1 MKALL
6 TALCS
11 LLLSSIV
18 FSQTFYE
25 GTIGPLKF
33 GLQTDI
39 QQQRAA
45 IYIPEQGLFA
55 YALKSPTFR
64 NDSLIGDLKEFN
76 VVLSGKLG
84 TEAFSGQWKQ
94 NGFPAALKLL
104 RVENLS
110 FLKRPQIPKAPF
122 PYQVENVKFDNAD
135 HSINFG
141 GTLTFPKESGT
152 FPAVVLITGSGQ
164 EDRDETVFGHKPFWV
179 IADYLSRNGFAVLR
193 VDDRGIGETTGEIGT
208 SADYA
213 QDALAAVAY
222 LKTRKEVNKRKIGL
236 IGHSEGGMIAP
247 LAALA
252 SKDVKFMVS
261 LAGVGV
267 NGKELL
273 LQQSDDI
280 LKKSGTNETYRGYMH
295 SLNEALYNVVARLP
309 LEGDIQDSLQFAFD
323 QWLKAQPDA
332 VLGQTGFKSEQGRK
346 AVTRQFGTM
355 NSVWYRYFLKYDPQP
370 ILSQIKIPVL
380 ALNGSKD
387 LQVAAKPNLAGFE
400 KGLTVAGNKNFKI
413 VELPDLN
420 HLFQKCQ
427 KCTMAEYG
435 LLEETFSEEALEIMT
450 TWLKER

>member
-1 MKALL
+1 MKTLL
-6 TALCS
+6 ATLCS
-11 LLLSSIV
+11 LLLSHTG

-25 GTIGPLKF
+25 GTIGTLKF
-33 GLQTDI
+33 GLQTDNQK
-39 QQQRAA
+39 QQAA
-45 IYIPEQGLFA
+45 IYIPEQGLFE
-55 YALKSPTFR
+55 YALKSPIFR
-64 NDSLIGDLKEFN
+64 NDSLIADLKEFN

-84 TEAFSGQWKQ
+84 TEIFSGQWKQ

-104 RVENLS
+104 KVENLS
-110 FLKRPQIPKAPF
+110 FLKRPQNPKAPF
-122 PYQVENVKFDNAD
+122 PYEVENVKFTNAD
-135 HSINFG
+135 QSISFG
-141 GTLTFPKESGT
+141 GTLTFPKGKGT
-152 FPAVVLITGSGQ
+152 FPTVVLITGSGQ

-179 IADYLSRNGFAVLR
+179 IADHLSRNGFAVLR
-193 VDDRGIGETTGEIGT
+193 VDDRGVGETTGEIGT

-222 LKTRKEVNKRKIGL
+222 LKTRKEVNKKKIGL

-267 NGKELL
+267 SGKELL

-295 SLNEALYNVVARLP
+295 SLNETLYNVIVRLP
-309 LEGDIQDSLQFAFD
+309 LKGDIQDSLQLAFNH
-323 QWLKAQPDA
+323 WLKAQPDA

-346 AVTRQFGTM
+346 AITRQFGTM
-355 NSVWYRYFLKYDPQP
+355 NSVWYRYFLKYDPHP

-380 ALNGSKD
+380 ALNGSND
-387 LQVAAKPNLAGFE
+387 LQVAAKPNLEGFE
-400 KGLTVAGNKNFKI
+400 KGLTAAGNKNFKI

-435 LLEETFSEEALEIMT
+435 LLEETFSTKALEIMT
-450 TWLKER
+450 AWLKER

>member
-1 MKALL
+1 MKKLL
-6 TALCS
+6 ATLCS
-11 LLLSSIV
+11 LLLSNTG
-18 FSQTFYE
+18 FGQFFYE
-25 GTIGPLKF
+25 GTIGSLKF
-33 GLQTDI
+33 GLLTDI

-45 IYIPEQGLFA
+45 IYIPEQGLFE
-55 YALKSPTFR
+55 YAIKLPIFR

-94 NGFPAALKLL
+94 NGFSTALKLSK
-104 RVENLS
+104 VENLS
-110 FLKRPQIPKAPF
+110 FLKRPQQPQAPF
-122 PYQVENVKFDNAD
+122 AYEVENIKFTNAD
-135 HSINFG
+135 RSITFG
-141 GTLTFPKESGT
+141 GTLTYPKDKGT

-179 IADYLSRNGFAVLR
+179 IADHLSRNGFAVLR
-193 VDDRGIGETTGEIGT
+193 VDDRGIGETTGHIGT

-222 LKTRKEVNKRKIGL
+222 LKTRRDVNKKKIGL

-247 LAALA
+247 LAAMA
-252 SKDVKFMVS
+252 SKDVKFIVS

-267 NGKELL
+267 SGKDLL

-280 LKKSGTNETYRGYMH
+280 LKKSGTNETYRGYIH
-295 SLNEALYNVVARLP
+295 SLNETLYDVVLRSP

-332 VLGQTGFKSEQGRK
+332 VLGQTGFKGELGRK
-346 AVTRQFGTM
+346 SVTRQFGTM

-387 LQVAAKPNLAGFE
+387 LQVAAKPNLEGFE
-400 KGLTVAGNKNFKI
+400 KGLTAAGNKNFKI

-435 LLEETFSEEALEIMT
+435 LLEETFSMDALGIMT
-450 TWLKER
+450 AWLKER